1 LNELHE
7 KYDGNFP
14 KAWMSFS
21 CKDSEHINDGSELAH
36 VLETISS
43 LDVRNTIVGFGVNC
57 TPFKYILS
65 TSNTSSPSSSSVVEE
80 TETETKFRG
89 LLTVLANHGQGRHVV
104 IYPNSGEI
112 FDGVTK
118 DWDPD
123 DDLLDEEEV
132 ELSAGAVVAPTIDQ
146 SSSVTSSS
154 SSSSFVASS
163 SEISIAS
170 ASLAAQ
176 IDEAATVTE
185 RRKERAF
192 INRFLRDA
200 SRWKEYMMNK
210 QHGADLNLCVGGC
223 CRIGPDDIQNLRKR
237 FETS

>member
-1 LNELHE
+1 
-7 KYDGNFP
+7 
-14 KAWMSFS
+14 MSFS
-21 CKDSEHINDGSELAH
+21 CKDSDRINDGSELAH

-43 LDVRNTIVGFGVNC
+43 MDVRNTIVGFGVNC

-65 TSNTSSPSSSSVVEE
+65 TSNTSSPSMVGEKAE
-80 TETETKFRG
+80 TEFRG

-123 DDLLDEEEV
+123 DDLLDDDEV
-132 ELSAGAVVAPTIDQ
+132 ELTAGAGAASAIDQ
-146 SSSVTSSS
+146 SAASSS
-154 SSSSFVASS
+154 STT
-163 SEISIAS
+163 ENSIA
-170 ASLAAQ
+170 AAETE
-176 IDEAATVTE
+176 IDETAAVTK
-185 RRKERAF
+185 RKERAF

-200 SRWKEYMMNK
+200 SRWKEYMSE
-210 QHGADLNLCVGGC
+210 HGGADLNLCVGGC